1 MSSTTV
7 PNTTAVDLE
16 AASLTQ
22 HLLDSYSA
30 GLDAGSITPSVYDTA
45 WLALVK
51 KQNAKGEQQWLF
63 SECFQYILETQLA
76 DGGWQSCSQVDGILN
91 TAASLLALRRHAS
104 EPLQIAGMQAED
116 VHARVE
122 RATVA
127 LQVLLS
133 AWEVAQTVEENTHVG
148 YDLIVPTLLRL
159 LNDEGIA
166 FEFQGRAAL
175 TEMHKAK
182 TSAFNPEN
190 LYGKTETTAIH
201 YLEAFLG
208 QIDYSKVAH
217 HKVHGA
223 FMDSPSSTAAYL
235 IGLPDAAWDDEAE
248 GYLVNVLTRA
258 GGKSV
263 PSAYPSINFEALWV
277 LSALTQ
283 AEFSAEQLGS
293 SATDVAQVLGRAFE
307 AGSDAVGFGT
317 PRLALIEKTRM
328 LIKHGPPVPSIM
340 LEAEETAKL
349 LISVNKL
356 GITKSAE
363 KLVQDYETGSHMD
376 DSFSAKCNFLLALLH
391 QPNAAEYFDQIA
403 QVLEVVCTFWWKSNW
418 PMQDK
423 RNSSPYYPSMLVVQA
438 LVNLLELVEANRLPE
453 SLVSDTT
460 ISTKISLAIFHA
472 STRTIDAQENG
483 GSWNQSVE
491 ETAYAVILISAAARV
506 TMFDPIR
513 QRLVDAVRAGEKWL
527 QQNQHGASPLGEHLS
542 IGKVTYGSSAV
553 TKAFRLAALKSA
565 SLLAANSTIGH
576 CLGTAGCWTESK
588 SFIKIYTRTPLFCNV
603 PEPKLFTA
611 VLESSLFLKMLR
623 EKRFSIFSR
632 EGVSKDKYFTLVS
645 FTWTGCC
652 MLNGLQPSAEWFWE
666 MTRCG
671 VFGFQTDE
679 FFEGVLRPED
689 LDLFRRY
696 VRYLVPVEFDDSHF
710 EPDKIPG
717 IERLKPMAKY
727 TDYIMNHW
735 AVQKATPAD
744 RLNLAREL
752 RAYLFSQ
759 IQQTELNIRMN
770 RQGDAF
776 KHPQSFFLWARTV
789 GTENIASPLYFAF
802 LACII
807 PQSVL
812 PSLAGSDI
820 LPTMEEKYYGE
831 AVCKHSA
838 AMCRMYNDL
847 GSIARD
853 TAEKNLNSVH
863 FPEFDKTLAETRKQA
878 LWDIAQFERE
888 AFEDARARMERA
900 TKKRMAGMGE
910 KEKKATELRIKYWR
924 MYCNITDLYG
934 QIWVVKDFSAPVFQ
948 PAR

>member
-30 GLDAGSITPSVYDTA
+30 GLDAGSITPSIYDTA

-283 AEFSAEQLGS
+283 AEFSAGQLGS

-307 AGSDAVGFGT
+307 ARSDAVGF
-317 PRLALIEKTRM
+317 
-328 LIKHGPPVPSIM
+328 VPSIM

-356 GITKSAE
+356 GITKSAA

-403 QVLEVVCTFWWKSNW
+403 QVLEVVCTFWWRSNW
-418 PMQDK
+418 PIQDK

-453 SLVSDTT
+453 TLVSDTT

-472 STRTIDAQENG
+472 STRTVDAQENG

-527 QQNQHGASPLGEHLS
+527 QQNQHGASPLGEHLW

-553 TKAFRLAALKSA
+553 TRAFRLAALKSA
-565 SLLAANSTIGH
+565 SLLAANSAIGH
-576 CLGTAGCWTESK
+576 CLGTADCWTESK

-603 PEPKLFTA
+603 QEPKLFTA
-611 VLESSLFLKMLR
+611 VLER
-623 EKRFSIFSR
+623 
-632 EGVSKDKYFTLVS
+632 
-645 FTWTGCC
+645 
-652 MLNGLQPSAEWFWE
+652 
-666 MTRCG
+666 
-671 VFGFQTDE
+671 
-679 FFEGVLRPED
+679 VLRPED

-776 KHPQSFFLWARTV
+776 KHPRSFFLWARTV

>member
-7 PNTTAVDLE
+7 PNTTDVDLE

-30 GLDAGSITPSVYDTA
+30 GLDAGSITPSLYDTA

-63 SECFQYILETQLA
+63 SECFQYILDTQLA

-122 RATVA
+122 RATAA

-182 TSAFNPEN
+182 TSAFNLEN

-208 QIDYSKVAH
+208 QIDYSKAAH

-223 FMDSPSSTAAYL
+223 FMGSPSSTAAYL
-235 IGLPDAAWDDEAE
+235 IGLQDAAWDDEAE
-248 GYLVNVLTRA
+248 GYLVKVLTRS

-263 PSAYPSINFEALWV
+263 PSAFPSINFVALWV

-307 AGSDAVGFGT
+307 AGSDAVGF
-317 PRLALIEKTRM
+317 
-328 LIKHGPPVPSIM
+328 VPSIM

-356 GITKSAE
+356 GITKSAA

-418 PMQDK
+418 PIQDK

-527 QQNQHGASPLGEHLS
+527 QQNQHGASPLGEHLW

-553 TKAFRLAALKSA
+553 TRAFRLAALKSA
-565 SLLAANSTIGH
+565 SLLAANSTTLSRHRRLLDRIEK
-576 CLGTAGCWTESK
+576 LYQN
-588 SFIKIYTRTPLFCNV
+588 IYAHAT
-603 PEPKLFTA
+603 
-611 VLESSLFLKMLR
+611 VLQR
-623 EKRFSIFSR
+623 SR
-632 EGVSKDKYFTLVS
+632 
-645 FTWTGCC
+645 
-652 MLNGLQPSAEWFWE
+652 A
-666 MTRCG
+666 
-671 VFGFQTDE
+671 
-679 FFEGVLRPED
+679 
-689 LDLFRRY
+689 
-696 VRYLVPVEFDDSHF
+696 
-710 EPDKIPG
+710 
-717 IERLKPMAKY
+717 
-727 TDYIMNHW
+727 
-735 AVQKATPAD
+735 
-744 RLNLAREL
+744 
-752 RAYLFSQ
+752 
-759 IQQTELNIRMN
+759 
-770 RQGDAF
+770 
-776 KHPQSFFLWARTV
+776 
-789 GTENIASPLYFAF
+789 
-802 LACII
+802 
-807 PQSVL
+807 
-812 PSLAGSDI
+812 
-820 LPTMEEKYYGE
+820 
-831 AVCKHSA
+831 
-838 AMCRMYNDL
+838 
-847 GSIARD
+847 
-853 TAEKNLNSVH
+853 
-863 FPEFDKTLAETRKQA
+863 
-878 LWDIAQFERE
+878 E
-888 AFEDARARMERA
+888 AFHRR
-900 TKKRMAGMGE
+900 
-910 KEKKATELRIKYWR
+910 
-924 MYCNITDLYG
+924 
-934 QIWVVKDFSAPVFQ
+934 S
-948 PAR
+948 

>member
-356 GITKSAE
+356 GITKSAA

-527 QQNQHGASPLGEHLS
+527 QQNQHGASPLGEHLW
-542 IGKVTYGSSAV
+542 IGKVT
-553 TKAFRLAALKSA
+553 
-565 SLLAANSTIGH
+565 
-576 CLGTAGCWTESK
+576 
-588 SFIKIYTRTPLFCNV
+588 
-603 PEPKLFTA
+603 
-611 VLESSLFLKMLR
+611 
-623 EKRFSIFSR
+623 
-632 EGVSKDKYFTLVS
+632 
-645 FTWTGCC
+645 
-652 MLNGLQPSAEWFWE
+652 
-666 MTRCG
+666 CG

-759 IQQTELNIRMN
+759 IQQTELNIQMN

-910 KEKKATELRIKYWR
+910 KEKNATELRIKYWR

>member
-356 GITKSAE
+356 GITKSAA

-527 QQNQHGASPLGEHLS
+527 QQNQHGASPLGEHLW

-553 TKAFRLAALKSA
+553 TRAFRLAALKSA
-565 SLLAANSTIGH
+565 SLLAANST
-576 CLGTAGCWTESK
+576 
-588 SFIKIYTRTPLFCNV
+588 
-603 PEPKLFTA
+603 
-611 VLESSLFLKMLR
+611 
-623 EKRFSIFSR
+623 
-632 EGVSKDKYFTLVS
+632 TL
-645 FTWTGCC
+645 
-652 MLNGLQPSAEWFWE
+652 
-666 MTRCG
+666 CG

-759 IQQTELNIRMN
+759 IQQTELNIQMN

-910 KEKKATELRIKYWR
+910 KEKNATELRIKYWR

>member
-356 GITKSAE
+356 GITKSAA

-418 PMQDK
+418 PIQDK

-527 QQNQHGASPLGEHLS
+527 QQNQHGASPLGEHLW
-542 IGKVTYGSSAV
+542 IGKVT
-553 TKAFRLAALKSA
+553 
-565 SLLAANSTIGH
+565 
-576 CLGTAGCWTESK
+576 
-588 SFIKIYTRTPLFCNV
+588 
-603 PEPKLFTA
+603 
-611 VLESSLFLKMLR
+611 
-623 EKRFSIFSR
+623 
-632 EGVSKDKYFTLVS
+632 
-645 FTWTGCC
+645 
-652 MLNGLQPSAEWFWE
+652 
-666 MTRCG
+666 CG

-759 IQQTELNIRMN
+759 IQQTELNIQMN

-888 AFEDARARMERA
+888 AFEDACARMERA